1 MNPLGTRRGSQ
12 ELARLLAGDGAAAAA
27 VDSPPAGRRRSAELA
42 GDQFALV
49 VRLRAVGPLLDAA
62 VTPRPEF
69 RAALRARLL
78 AVASVQAPA
87 SLQAPAARVLETAV
101 SWSQRQRNQRRTGVV
116 AGATAGAI
124 ALTGVAI
131 AGSRSLPGD
140 PFYSLKRGAEQ
151 VQLELVNG
159 DVAEGAKHLQFAGT
173 RLREVTALAGGRPDV
188 AAGLGGSA
196 GLLAAEP
203 AALGGSLAARVRSA
217 LADMDAETRAG
228 HRLLEGAFR
237 RTSRTEP
244 LRLLTSFSTAQRSG
258 IAAVLPSLPVSARQR
273 AETSLALVT
282 VIGNDARSMLSRHI
296 PSAANGN
303 PVPPSDAPRTS
314 LPGGVSGSGA
324 PTSGAPSTSSPTPT
338 TSRSPSSTSSA
349 TTSPTG
355 NRTLSPTA
363 SPPASH
369 PASPTESPTPSGLPT
384 VPEPTLSVPPP
395 PPPLPVPSVSL
406 PPAPL
411 PTLP

>member
-12 ELARLLAGDGAAAAA
+12 ELARLLDGDGTAAAA
-27 VDSPPAGRRRSAELA
+27 VDRPSAGRRRSAELA
-42 GDQFALV
+42 GDQFAVV

-69 RAALRARLL
+69 RTALRARLL

-101 SWSQRQRNQRRTGVV
+101 SWSQRQSNQRRTGVV

-151 VQLELVNG
+151 VQLELASG

-196 GLLAAEP
+196 GLLAAGP

-228 HRLLEGAFR
+228 HRLLEDAFR

-258 IAAVLPSLPVSARQR
+258 IAAVLPSLPVGARQR

-303 PVPPSDAPRTS
+303 PVPPRDAPRTS
-314 LPGGVSGSGA
+314 PTGGVSGSGA
-324 PTSGAPSTSSPTPT
+324 PTSGAPSPSSPTPT
-338 TSRSPSSTSSA
+338 SSRSPSSTSSG

-355 NRTLSPTA
+355 SHTLSPTA

-384 VPEPTLSVPPP
+384 VPEPTLT
-395 PPPLPVPSVSL
+395 PLPLPLPLPSVSL